1 MTSVETDKR
10 IIATEAGVTLYA
22 YPSKSGEC
30 FGVQVGN
37 YPADTFIRQSEAA
50 DHFAKLIRTRQL
62 RQSQQTQKPEITEAE
77 LFPGEP
83 IPRGGKR
90 R

>member
-1 MTSVETDKR
+1 MSVETNKR
-10 IIATEAGVTLYA
+10 IIATEASVTLYA
-22 YPSKSGEC
+22 YPSKIDEC

-37 YPADTFIRQSEAA
+37 YPADTFICQREAA
-50 DHFAKLIRTRQL
+50 DHFARLVRTRQL
-62 RQSQQTQKPEITEAE
+62 RQSQQPEKPEIAQAE